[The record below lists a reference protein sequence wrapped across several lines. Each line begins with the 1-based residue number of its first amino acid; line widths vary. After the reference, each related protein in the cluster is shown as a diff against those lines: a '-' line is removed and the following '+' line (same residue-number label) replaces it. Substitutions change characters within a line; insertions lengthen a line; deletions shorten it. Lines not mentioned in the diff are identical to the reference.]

1 MFTADPAD
9 RIPVNIVTGFL
20 GSGKTTLLQRLLA
33 SPELGRTAVL
43 INELGEVGLD
53 HLLLQHVDE
62 ATVVLSSGCVCCV
75 MRGDLATALR
85 DLYGK
90 REQGTVPAF
99 DRVAIETTGLA
110 DPAPIIFT
118 LVAEPVLRHHFRVG
132 RVVTTVDA
140 VNGAQ
145 HLTAHPES
153 VKQVALADRL
163 VLTKTDLAGTARAD
177 ALRTALRRCN
187 PAAPI
192 FESAGEP
199 VRADQLFTG
208 DVAPP
213 DAWEDARRWAQAEAV
228 APPEPVPARDV
239 NRHDRDIYALS
250 VTVDHP
256 LDWTAFGIWLTMLL
270 HAHGEH
276 VLRVKGLLHVVGVP
290 APVVIHGVQHLVHP
304 PLHLER
310 WPTPDRRTRLVFIVR
325 RLPRQVIERSLAAFN
340 RLAEAGSSAV

>member
-1 MFTADPAD
+1 VATADRAD

-33 SPELGRTAVL
+33 SPELARTAVL

-53 HLLLQHVDE
+53 HLLLQQVDE
-62 ATVVLSSGCVCCV
+62 ATVVLPSGCVCCS
-75 MRGDLATALR
+75 MRGDLAAALR

-90 REQGTVPAF
+90 REQSTVPAF

-118 LVAEPVLRHHFRVG
+118 LMAEPVLRHHFRVG
-132 RVVTTVDA
+132 CVVTTVDA
-140 VNGAQ
+140 VNGGL
-145 HLTAHPES
+145 HLNAHPES

-177 ALRTALRRCN
+177 ALRTALRRYN
-187 PAAPI
+187 PGVPI
-192 FESAGEP
+192 FESAVEP
-199 VRADQLFTG
+199 VRPDQLFTG
-208 DVAPP
+208 DAAPWN
-213 DAWEDARRWAQAEAV
+213 AGEDARRWAQAEAV
-228 APPEPVPARDV
+228 ASPEPAPAR

-270 HAHGEH
+270 HAHGEQ
-276 VLRVKGLLHVVGVP
+276 VLRVKGLLHVVGVE
-290 APVVIHGVQHLVHP
+290 APVVIHAVQHLVHP
-304 PLHLER
+304 PVHLQR
-310 WPTPDRRTRLVFIVR
+310 WPTADRRTRLVFIVQG
-325 RLPRQVIERSLAAFN
+325 LPRTVIERSLAAFN
-340 RLAEAGSSAV
+340 RLAQAGPSAA